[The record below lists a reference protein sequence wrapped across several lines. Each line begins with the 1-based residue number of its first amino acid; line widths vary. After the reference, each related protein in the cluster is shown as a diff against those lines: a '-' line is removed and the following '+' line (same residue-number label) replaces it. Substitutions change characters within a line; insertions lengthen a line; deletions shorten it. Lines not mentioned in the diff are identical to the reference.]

1 MIDYQEIRK
10 EVAIEHNFLID
21 KDDPALVGVTMS
33 AKVFQHY
40 VDILVAQNTELLK
53 ALEAAQQKGIADAK
67 LTAGRVIT
75 EGGNYVS
82 EQVNTAVT
90 AALDEGMAQIKRELL
105 EIMEE
110 VIRARA
116 RAVSASALSVAC
128 AIVTSGFAI
137 YMTVGA

>member
-21 KDDPALVGVTMS
+21 KDDPALAGVTMS

-53 ALEAAQQKGIADAK
+53 ALEVAQQKGIADAK

-105 EIMEE
+105 EIIEE
-110 VIRARA
+110 VIRARV

>member
-1 MIDYQEIRK
+1 MIDFKEIRK
-10 EVAIEHNFLID
+10 SVAIGHNTLLEP
-21 KDDPALVGVTMS
+21 DDPILMSVT
-33 AKVFQHY
+33 VHEEVLQHY
-40 VDILVAQNTELLK
+40 VVLLVEQNEALLK
-53 ALEAAQQKGIADAK
+53 KLEEAQQKGIADAK

-110 VIRARA
+110 VIRARV